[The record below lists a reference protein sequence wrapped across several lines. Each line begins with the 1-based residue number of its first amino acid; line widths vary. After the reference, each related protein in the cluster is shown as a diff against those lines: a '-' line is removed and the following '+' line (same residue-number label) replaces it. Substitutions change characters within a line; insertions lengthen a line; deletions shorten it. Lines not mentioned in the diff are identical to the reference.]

1 MIPRSIK
8 NAVICGVVGILTIV
22 GSSGLG
28 RAESV
33 NMGWDLFHTLPT
45 STLTLDG
52 VPITTLVGAPA
63 GSFDFGPQIG
73 VRDTGDADT
82 IIRRLD
88 TVTTDPG
95 TTRLQVV
102 YLALCTAVPVSFGGF
117 PLAIYC
123 ETLRF
128 SDPSLSSMTITNP
141 NGPGGTFTSHLDF
154 EVDIR
159 EGSPTGNV
167 VATGRVVL
175 DGDGSWT
182 RLPPAGALEIPGV
195 NTFLNGVDRSAD
207 FWPTE
212 ITEVGVLTITSLTPP
227 VTLDVVHV
235 VRAAAVPEPTGL
247 VLLGMGV
254 AGIGGF
260 AWRRRKQV
268 V

>member
-8 NAVICGVVGILTIV
+8 NAVIYGMAGILTVV
-22 GSSGLG
+22 GSSGQG
-28 RAESV
+28 RAGSV
-33 NMGWDLFHTLPT
+33 NAGWDLFQTLPG
-45 STLTLDG
+45 STLAG
-52 VPITTLVGAPA
+52 APLVGVPA
-63 GSFDFGPQIG
+63 GSFDFGPPIG
-73 VRDTGDADT
+73 VRNTGNADT

-102 YLALCTAVPVSFGGF
+102 YLALCTAVPVSFGGL

-128 SDPSLSSMTITNP
+128 SDPSLSSMTITNT
-141 NGPGGTFTSHLDF
+141 NGTEGTFTSHLDF

-159 EGSPTGNV
+159 EGSPTGNI
-167 VATGRVVL
+167 VATGRAVL
-175 DGDGSWT
+175 DGSGTWT

-195 NTFLNGVDRSAD
+195 NTFLNGADRTAD
-207 FWPTE
+207 FWPRGITE
-212 ITEVGVLTITSLTPP
+212 IGTLTITSFNPP
-227 VTLDVVHV
+227 LTLDVVHV
-235 VRAAAVPEPTGL
+235 VSAAVPEPTGL

-254 AGIGGF
+254 TGIGGF

>member
-8 NAVICGVVGILTIV
+8 NAVIYGMAGILTIV

-28 RAESV
+28 RAASV
-33 NMGWDLFHTLPT
+33 NAGWDLFHTLPG
-45 STLTLDG
+45 STLAG
-52 VPITTLVGAPA
+52 VPLVGVPA
-63 GSFDFGPQIG
+63 GSFDFGPPIG
-73 VRDTGDADT
+73 VRNTGDADT

-95 TTRLQVV
+95 TTRLEVV
-102 YLALCTAVPVSFGGF
+102 YLALCTAVPVSFGGL

-141 NGPGGTFTSHLDF
+141 NGPSGTFTSHLDF

-159 EGSPTGNV
+159 EGSPTGNI
-167 VATGRVVL
+167 VATGRVEL
-175 DGDGSWT
+175 NGDGSWT

-195 NTFLNGVDRSAD
+195 NTFLNRVDRSAD
-207 FWPTE
+207 FWPDQIRE
-212 ITEVGVLTITSLTPP
+212 LGVLTITSISPP
-227 VTLDVVHV
+227 LTLDVVHV
-235 VRAAAVPEPTGL
+235 VGAAVPEPTGL